1 MSFIDGISDYWL
13 LVIACIFFIVLSYCI
28 GYCVGFKRGYDG
40 EKR

>member
-13 LVIACIFFIVLSYCI
+13 LCGACVLFIALAYCI